1 MRKYDVANGVGIRS
15 TLFVTGCRFHCKGC
29 FNEEYQDFSAGQPWS
44 EQAEEEFLTYLKNEN
59 IVGASILGGEP
70 LQQDED
76 MLHLIR
82 RIKQETGKTIW
93 MWTGYR
99 YEDLNPFQKEIIQY
113 VDVLVDGQFV
123 LELRNLK
130 LKFRGSENQRII
142 DLNQTRKQG
151 KLVLWDSSC

>member
-1 MRKYDVANGVGIRS
+1 
-15 TLFVTGCRFHCKGC
+15 
-29 FNEEYQDFSAGQPWS
+29 
-44 EQAEEEFLTYLKNEN
+44 
-59 IVGASILGGEP
+59 
-70 LQQDED
+70 
-76 MLHLIR
+76 MLHLVR

>member
-1 MRKYDVANGVGIRS
+1 
-15 TLFVTGCRFHCKGC
+15 
-29 FNEEYQDFSAGQPWS
+29 
-44 EQAEEEFLTYLKNEN
+44 
-59 IVGASILGGEP
+59 
-70 LQQDED
+70 

>member
-1 MRKYDVANGVGIRS
+1 MANGVGIRS

-76 MLHLIR
+76 MLHLVR

-113 VDVLVDGQFV
+113 VDVLVDGRFV
-123 LELRNLK
+123 EELKDNSLPWK
-130 LKFRGSENQRII
+130 GSANQRVI
-142 DLNQTRKQG
+142 DVQKTRELGQI
-151 KLVLWDSSC
+151 VLYA